1 MYGIMYLIYTGHM
14 NAVQYHRV
22 IKFTI
27 PMHVTHTL
35 LAVVIESSAYPCG
48 TLD

>member
-1 MYGIMYLIYTGHM
+1 MYGIMYLVYTGHM
-14 NAVQYHRV
+14 NAVQCHRV

-27 PMHVTHTL
+27 PMHVTYTL
-35 LAVVIESSAYPCG
+35 LAVVIESSAYPCS